1 MSVNWGE
8 LSAVVSVL
16 SVVFFAG
23 AWWQS
28 SKHNKETIETIKESF
43 KESISTLE
51 KNFQEKVE
59 SMKESFN
66 TTIQGLKDTIEQNTK
81 HTTEQIKN
89 LEIKQDKHNSVIERT
104 VAVEASAKS
113 AHKRLDEGEEHFK
126 ELSENVDFVRN
137 FLIER
142 GIK

>member
-1 MSVNWGE
+1 MNWNWQE
-8 LSAVVSVL
+8 ISSAVSVSA
-16 SVVFFAG
+16 VVFFAG

-59 SMKESFN
+59 SMKDSFN

-81 HTTEQIKN
+81 HTTDHIKS
-89 LEIKQDKHNSVIERT
+89 LEIKQDKHNNVIERT
-104 VAVEASAKS
+104 FKIESDVEVIKEQIKVEN
-113 AHKRLDEGEEHFK
+113 HRIGDLEELMK
-126 ELSENVDFVRN
+126 
-137 FLIER
+137 
-142 GIK
+142 

>member
-81 HTTEQIKN
+81 HTTEHIKN
-89 LEIKQDKHNSVIERT
+89 LELKQDKHNNVIERT
-104 VAVEASAKS
+104 FKIESDVEVIKEQIKVEN
-113 AHKRLDEGEEHFK
+113 HRIGDLEEIVK
-126 ELSENVDFVRN
+126 
-137 FLIER
+137 
-142 GIK
+142 

>member
-43 KESISTLE
+43 KESVSTLE

-89 LEIKQDKHNSVIERT
+89 LELKQDKHNNVIERT
-104 VAVEASAKS
+104 FKIESDVEVIKEQIKVEN
-113 AHKRLDEGEEHFK
+113 HRIGDLEEI
-126 ELSENVDFVRN
+126 VR
-137 FLIER
+137 
-142 GIK
+142 

>member
-43 KESISTLE
+43 KESISILE

-81 HTTEQIKN
+81 HTTEHIKN
-89 LEIKQDKHNSVIERT
+89 LELKQDKHNNVIERT
-104 VAVEASAKS
+104 FKIESDVEVIKEQIKVEN
-113 AHKRLDEGEEHFK
+113 HRIGDLEEIVK
-126 ELSENVDFVRN
+126 
-137 FLIER
+137 
-142 GIK
+142 

>member
-81 HTTEQIKN
+81 HTTEHIKN
-89 LEIKQDKHNSVIERT
+89 LELKQDKHNNVIERT
-104 VAVEASAKS
+104 FKIESDVEVI
-113 AHKRLDEGEEHFK
+113 K
-126 ELSENVDFVRN
+126 EQIKVENHRIGDLEALN
-137 FLIER
+137 
-142 GIK
+142 KT